1 MTDNKIVSNMPEAEY
16 HAMEALSHSWLR
28 VLLDCP
34 ARYRYERDAGPRASS
49 DAQEFGSL
57 VHTLVLGT
65 DEPYIRV
72 DAPDWRTKDAQ
83 AIRKEAR
90 ESGQVALL
98 ASAFDKAQMMAESVL
113 ANPQARALL
122 EADGGT
128 EESIF
133 WDREHEDGLV
143 KMRARLDKVAMTPQ
157 GATLVDFKTTV
168 SADPR
173 RFGQSVTAY
182 GYAMQNV
189 VYLDGWETI
198 AEYPADFQF
207 IVVEKEAPFL
217 TAVYTLDDA
226 FLGWGAS
233 EYHRGL
239 DIFVACSAEDRW
251 PSYPGGTLAA
261 PAWVRRA
268 VAEETERVADET
280 WDRGGYD
287 LDGAWGAEG

>member
-1 MTDNKIVSNMPEAEY
+1 MAGQIVSNMEEREY
-16 HAMEALSHSWLR
+16 HAHEAMSHSWLR

-34 ARYRYERDAGPRASS
+34 ARYRWERDQGPRPSS

-72 DAPDWRTKDAQ
+72 EANDWRGKDAQ
-83 AIRKEAR
+83 VIRKEAR
-90 ESGQVALL
+90 ANGQVALL

-198 AEYPADFQF
+198 AQYPADFQF
-207 IVVEKEAPFL
+207 IVVEKEPPFL
-217 TAVYTLDDA
+217 TAVYTLDEA
-226 FLGWGAS
+226 FLGWGAA

-251 PSYPGGTLAA
+251 PSYPSGSLRA

-268 VAEETERVADET
+268 LERDAAAVEAE
-280 WDRGGYD
+280 GGYD
-287 LDGAWGAEG
+287 LDGAWGE